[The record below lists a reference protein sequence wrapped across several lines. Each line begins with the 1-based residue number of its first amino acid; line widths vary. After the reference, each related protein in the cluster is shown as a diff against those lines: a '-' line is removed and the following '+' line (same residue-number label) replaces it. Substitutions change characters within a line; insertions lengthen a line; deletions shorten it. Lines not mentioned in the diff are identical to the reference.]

1 MEELFLWL
9 HDFNYLTY
17 IQVSYLVTKEELLI
31 AAKAKLKITNSN
43 LYDIFLLTAKANG
56 HNPKSSRVKRKEAL
70 PKASFNQFSAFLS
83 GGM

>member
-17 IQVSYLVTKEELLI
+17 IQVSYLVTKDELLT

-56 HNPKSSRVKRKEAL
+56 HKPNSSRAKRKEVL

>member
-9 HDFNYLTY
+9 HDFNILLYT
-17 IQVSYLVTKEELLI
+17 QVSFLATKEELLL
-31 AAKAKLKITNSN
+31 AAQTKLKVTNSK

-56 HNPKSSRVKRKEAL
+56 HKPNSSRAKRKEVL

>member
-9 HDFNYLTY
+9 HDFNILLYT
-17 IQVSYLVTKEELLI
+17 QVSFLATKEELLL
-31 AAKAKLKITNSN
+31 AAQTKLKITNSK

-56 HNPKSSRVKRKEAL
+56 HKPNSSRAKRKEVL